1 MRRKTIF
8 FFFSMYKFY
17 YTILR
22 ANIEK
27 DKIMGKIIYRTIL
40 VDEMNKG
47 CFERLTFRDSTK
59 SFLRRICRRTST
71 KLIGILAARDN
82 DHFLIVSTKSEVN
95 TPIHPEFTGN
105 TEDIASLSGRH
116 KLFKG
121 ACQLPVARDP
131 DWTCNRK
138 SYHVAH
144 RGWELRAEANCK

>member
-1 MRRKTIF
+1 
-8 FFFSMYKFY
+8 MYKFY

-40 VDEMNKG
+40 VSMKCKG

-105 TEDIASLSGRH
+105 RGHRLS
-116 KLFKG
+116 KWPPQ
-121 ACQLPVARDP
+121 AV
-131 DWTCNRK
+131 
-138 SYHVAH
+138 
-144 RGWELRAEANCK
+144 

>member
-1 MRRKTIF
+1 MRKSFTER
-8 FFFSMYKFY
+8 FSSMKC
-17 YTILR
+17 
-22 ANIEK
+22 
-27 DKIMGKIIYRTIL
+27 
-40 VDEMNKG
+40 KG

-59 SFLRRICRRTST
+59 SFLRRICRHTT

-121 ACQLPVARDP
+121 ACQLPAARDP